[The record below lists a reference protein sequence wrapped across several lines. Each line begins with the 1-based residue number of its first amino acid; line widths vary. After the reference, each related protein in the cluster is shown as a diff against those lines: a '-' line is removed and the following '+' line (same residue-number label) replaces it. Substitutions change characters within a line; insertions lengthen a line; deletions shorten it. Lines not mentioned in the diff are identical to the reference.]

1 MFILSE
7 HSFSLVKCSVADIV
21 RLVSF
26 RKRLCQY
33 VSDGGKK
40 IQGCGPFQLERNINS
55 NISVELVHVM
65 AVLMKR
71 ASIVIILPLGLFD
84 GTEDHFREA
93 MRRPK
98 RKGCH

>member
-1 MFILSE
+1 MFVLSE
-7 HSFSLVKCSVADIV
+7 HGFSLVKCSVADIV
-21 RLVSF
+21 SLVLF
-26 RKRLCQY
+26 RKRLEIR
-33 VSDGGKK
+33 VGKK
-40 IQGCGPFQLERNINS
+40 NQGCGPFQLERNINS
-55 NISVELVHVM
+55 NISVELCHVM